1 MKGSLKVGS
10 MIRKLFTVIIISLA
24 LFFSGSSFAQQ
35 SDVNVYVF
43 WSDGCPHC
51 REEEA
56 FLVDLVKEKPNVKV
70 KSYEVSKSFSN
81 SVLFSD
87 IGKYL
92 DADTRGVPFTVIGS
106 NHYAGFG
113 SAETTGKVFIEL
125 IESVESGEDYDILEK
140 FFKEREGEN
149 VEESVKDDDSGND
162 EKDNNDQKEPNLIPD
177 ELNLPLVGN
186 INPKTLSLPV
196 LTVVIAVV
204 DGFNPCAMWVLLFLI
219 SLLLGFKDRKRMW
232 ILGLTF
238 IAASAFVYFLFMAA
252 WLNFFLFFGFI
263 VWVRILVGLVAL
275 YFGYRNIKS
284 YFDDK
289 AGGCEVTKDEKRIK
303 TLQKIKDITQKE
315 NLVPA
320 LAGIILLAFAIN
332 LIEAVCSA
340 GLPAIYTQIL
350 TMNDLSTTQY
360 YLHIIFYQIIFM
372 LDDMTVFV
380 IAMVTLNSIGIE
392 SKYAR
397 WSKVIGGVIM
407 LLIGLLLILKPELLL
422 FG

>member
-35 SDVNVYVF
+35 SDVNLYVF

-238 IAASAFVYFLFMAA
+238 IVASAFVYFLFMAA

-360 YLHIIFYQIIFM
+360 YLYIIFYQIIFM
-372 LDDMTVFV
+372 LDDMAVFV

>member
-35 SDVNVYVF
+35 SDVNLYVF

>member
-1 MKGSLKVGS
+1 
-10 MIRKLFTVIIISLA
+10 
-24 LFFSGSSFAQQ
+24 
-35 SDVNVYVF
+35 
-43 WSDGCPHC
+43 
-51 REEEA
+51 
-56 FLVDLVKEKPNVKV
+56 
-70 KSYEVSKSFSN
+70 
-81 SVLFSD
+81 
-87 IGKYL
+87 
-92 DADTRGVPFTVIGS
+92 
-106 NHYAGFG
+106 
-113 SAETTGKVFIEL
+113 
-125 IESVESGEDYDILEK
+125 
-140 FFKEREGEN
+140 
-149 VEESVKDDDSGND
+149 
-162 EKDNNDQKEPNLIPD
+162 
-177 ELNLPLVGN
+177 
-186 INPKTLSLPV
+186 
-196 LTVVIAVV
+196 
-204 DGFNPCAMWVLLFLI
+204 
-219 SLLLGFKDRKRMW
+219 MW